1 MAQQQP
7 DDPGKLV
14 FIDEARTK
22 TNMTRLEGRAECG
35 KHRAVQEMAGFD
47 QRRDVPRLRRAELGA
62 SHPVPRRCRDLG

>member
-22 TNMTRLEGRAECG
+22 TTMTRLEGRAERG
-35 KHRAVQEMAGFD
+35 KRRAVREMADFD
-47 QRRDVPRLRRAELGA
+47 QRRDVSLLRRAEPSA
-62 SHPVPRRCRDLG
+62 HFTPRRCRDHG